1 MHILLAA
8 GSFILLP
15 ISVSG
20 DRSRAGQFTH
30 QPQILQCPMEQT
42 DKWQV
47 VCGRGACSSM
57 SFLVWAWFGSTLYWF
72 THDLH
77 SLKLLEIKNK

>member
-57 SFLVWAWFGSTLYWF
+57 SFLVVKELDLDQPYTGLLMISTV
-72 THDLH
+72 
-77 SLKLLEIKNK
+77 